1 MCIIPKDSF
10 GNERKMKKGQCIDIN
25 ELGPLALSNANKNLK
40 NIYLFYSIFIQS
52 IVPSM
57 AYIVLAINSIRCM

>member
-25 ELGPLALSNANKNLK
+25 ELGPLALSNANTYSKS
-40 NIYLFYSIFIQS
+40 IYLFYPMFVLS
-52 IVPSM
+52 IVLTI
-57 AYIVLAINSIRCM
+57 A